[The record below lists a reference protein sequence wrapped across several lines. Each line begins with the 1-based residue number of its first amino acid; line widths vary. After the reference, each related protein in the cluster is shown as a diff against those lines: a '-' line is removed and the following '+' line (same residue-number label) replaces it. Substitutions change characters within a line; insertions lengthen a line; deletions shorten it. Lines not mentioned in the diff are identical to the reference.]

1 MKSSTSE
8 QTKLYITPAHP
19 CSYLASEEAQTLFVD
34 PRKIISS
41 QLYSGLTERGFRRS
55 GSHIY
60 KPHCANCNKCI
71 PIRLNVS
78 SFKANKTQRRVLKQ
92 NSDLECRIEKTAFT
106 GASYTLFE
114 RYIEARH
121 KDGDMYPATED
132 QFKSFLLSPWANT
145 RSLNFYLDGDLVSS
159 AVTDIQLRSISA
171 IYTFFEPDHSD
182 RSLGTLSILK
192 QIQLASSMNLKHVYL
207 GYWIRESAKMD
218 YKKNYRPNEQLIDGY
233 WSERRE

>member
-1 MKSSTSE
+1 M
-8 QTKLYITPAHP
+8 
-19 CSYLASEEAQTLFVD
+19 
-34 PRKIISS
+34 
-41 QLYSGLTERGFRRS
+41 
-55 GSHIY
+55 
-60 KPHCANCNKCI
+60 
-71 PIRLNVS
+71 RLNVS
-78 SFKANKTQRRVLKQ
+78 TFRANKNQRRELKQ
-92 NSDLECRIEKTAFT
+92 NSDLECRIEKTEFT

-192 QIQLASSMNLKHVYL
+192 QVQLASSMNLKHVYL

-233 WSERRE
+233 WSERKK

>member
-60 KPHCANCNKCI
+60 KPHCENCNKCI
-71 PIRLNVS
+71 PIRLDVS
-78 SFKANKTQRRVLKQ
+78 TFRANKTQRRVLKQ
-92 NSDLECRIEKTAFT
+92 NSDLECRVEKTEFT
-106 GASYTLFE
+106 RTNYTLFE
-114 RYIEARH
+114 KYIEARH

-132 QFKSFLLSPWANT
+132 QFKSFLLSPWGNT
-145 RSLNFYLDGDLVSS
+145 HSINFYLKGALVSS

-171 IYTFFEPDHSD
+171 IYTFFEPDQSD

-192 QIQLASSMNLKHVYL
+192 QIELASSLNLKHVYL
-207 GYWIRESAKMD
+207 GYWINESDKMD
-218 YKKNYRPNEQLIDGY
+218 YKKNYRPNEQLVDDY
-233 WSERRE
+233 WSQTKG

>member
-60 KPHCANCNKCI
+60 KPHCENCNKCI
-71 PIRLNVS
+71 PIRLDVS
-78 SFKANKTQRRVLKQ
+78 TFRANKTQRRVLKQ
-92 NSDLECRIEKTAFT
+92 NSDLECRVEKTEFT
-106 GASYTLFE
+106 KTSYTLFE
-114 RYIEARH
+114 KYIEARH

-132 QFKSFLLSPWANT
+132 QFKSFLLSPWGNT
-145 RSLNFYLDGDLVSS
+145 HSVNFYLEGALVSS

-171 IYTFFEPDHSD
+171 IYTFFEPDQSN

-192 QIQLASSMNLKHVYL
+192 QIELASSLSRKHVYL
-207 GYWIRESAKMD
+207 GYWINESDKMD

-233 WSERRE
+233 WSQTKE

>member
-8 QTKLYITPAHP
+8 QTKLYITPTHP

-92 NSDLECRIEKTAFT
+92 NSDLECRIEKTEFT
-106 GASYTLFE
+106 SASYTLFE

-145 RSLNFYLDGDLVSS
+145 RSLNFYLDGDLVSRYS
-159 AVTDIQLRSISA
+159 TAFHQRHL
-171 IYTFFEPDHSD
+171 
-182 RSLGTLSILK
+182 
-192 QIQLASSMNLKHVYL
+192 YL
-207 GYWIRESAKMD
+207 F
-218 YKKNYRPNEQLIDGY
+218 
-233 WSERRE
+233 